1 MKFLFIF
8 FLLPL
13 QLFAQDISG
22 VWVGTLYNDTTKQY
36 IPYELAI
43 NEYNGKLSGYS
54 HTIFIID
61 SIKNIGVK
69 TVKIRKKKDEFFVED
84 EKLIYNNYNEP
95 PAKGVKTFSKLTFS
109 ENDST
114 GVLSGSWNTNP
125 TREYSPLTGTIF
137 LQRKKKIRETL
148 IVKKLDQMGLSDKL
162 SFLPA
167 PNPPNELANAESQEK
182 TSIAINKK
190 NPEQKNNVAEVEK
203 DQTNPKSVMAKEE
216 IKTNPAIAQP
226 QKEIEKIKSLEKP
239 SVVINEKPEKEK
251 TIALAPEKNINNPK
265 VETIKEETINKLA
278 IAQPQKEIE
287 KVKSPEKPSVVIN
300 EKPEKEKTIAL
311 VTEKNLN
318 KPKVETIK
326 EETIN
331 KPAIAQ
337 PHKEIEKIKSPE
349 KPSVAINVKPEKE
362 KTIALVTEKNIN
374 NPKVETIKEE
384 TINKP
389 AIAQPQKEIEKIK
402 SPEKPSVVIN
412 EKAVTE
418 KNKVA
423 IIEKNPTQPKAEIVK
438 KEQPK
443 NDTVV
448 LNKEKNK
455 TLPGIETK
463 KEMPGL
469 FSQQNEISKNE
480 IQVVPAAAD
489 IATRK
494 IETIQ
499 TVEITQDSLVL
510 SLFDNGVVDGDTVSV
525 LINGKVIWPRV
536 GLLVKATNKTIY
548 LTPDMGDSIFVVMYA
563 ENLGSIPP
571 NTGLLVIRDG
581 GIDHEIRFSGDLK
594 KNSAIILK
602 RIKKD

>member
-337 PHKEIEKIKSPE
+337 P
-349 KPSVAINVKPEKE
+349 
-362 KTIALVTEKNIN
+362 
-374 NPKVETIKEE
+374 
-384 TINKP
+384 
-389 AIAQPQKEIEKIK
+389 QKEIEKIK